1 MSLPSLSLLLAGLIL
16 AGVQLLAALPWL
28 SLVDRRGFRNTF
40 TSLSGLASVAGGL
53 LAAGFGFALY
63 MGYLGESTRLQAN
76 GRYYYGGILH
86 IQLAIDLIIGILF
99 LLLRLWPKGG
109 AVALAA
115 FRESVRQPM
124 FWLISGLAT
133 CLIIASMVIPY
144 FTFGEDYKMMKQLG
158 FDTVMLAGVLFGLLS
173 ASISI
178 AEEIE
183 GRTAIT
189 VMSKPISRRQFLLGK
204 YFGIL
209 LACASMTL
217 LLGWVLTLCL
227 DIKGSSYFDKLD
239 DISDGMPLE
248 VQKLLTPRLEGLS
261 SDPQV
266 AGFLTGIGNWFGQTL
281 AHHSGLLLSFGQV
294 MVLLAICTSLAT
306 RMPFVINLVICA
318 VIFMMGHLAPV
329 LVQVTGNLVGPSS
342 VTPMQLVNFLAQL
355 FSAVFPALEYFDMGP
370 SIIRDSSVPLFDFL
384 KYLGTVFGY
393 AVMYSAIALL
403 GGLLL
408 FEDKDLA

>member
-1 MSLPSLSLLLAGLIL
+1 MSLPSLTLLIAGLLL

-28 SLVDRRGFRNTF
+28 SLVDRRGFRSTF
-40 TSLSGLASVAGGL
+40 TTAKGLSSVLGGL
-53 LAAGFGFALY
+53 LAAGFAFALY
-63 MGYLGESTRLQAN
+63 IGYLGESTRLQAN

-86 IQLAIDLIIGILF
+86 FQIAIDLIIGAMWAM
-99 LLLRLWPKGG
+99 LRLWPKGG

-133 CLIIASMVIPY
+133 SLIITSMVIPY

-173 ASISI
+173 SSISI

-227 DIKGSSYFDKLD
+227 DIKSSSYFDKLD
-239 DISDGMPLE
+239 DIADGMPLE
-248 VQKLLTPRLEGLS
+248 VQQLLTPALKNLT
-261 SDPQV
+261 DDTQV
-266 AGFLTGIGNWFGQTL
+266 AGFLTGVANWFGQTL
-281 AHHSGLLLSFGQV
+281 AHHAGLLLSFGQV

-318 VIFMMGHLAPV
+318 AIFMMGHLAPV
-329 LVQVTGNLVGPSS
+329 LVQVTSNLVGTSS
-342 VTPMQLVNFLAQL
+342 SSPLQLVNFLAQL
-355 FSAVFPALEYFDMGP
+355 FNAVFPALEYFDMGP
-370 SIIRDSSVPLFDFL
+370 AIIRDSSVPLTDFL
-384 KYLGTVFGY
+384 KYLGAVFGY
-393 AVMYSAIALL
+393 SVLYSAIALL